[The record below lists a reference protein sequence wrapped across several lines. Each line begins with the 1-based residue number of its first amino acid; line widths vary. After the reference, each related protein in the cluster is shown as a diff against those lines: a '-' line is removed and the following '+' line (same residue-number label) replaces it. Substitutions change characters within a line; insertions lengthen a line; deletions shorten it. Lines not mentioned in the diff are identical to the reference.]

1 MAILTSL
8 PQGEKNEVKL
18 YDIPDSELQ
27 KYALDQG
34 KAAQMFPDQGGVS
47 NAQLKFAVPLEA
59 PKSEVQGYA
68 GLCECTG
75 LLCNAYVCIYGSCL
89 CDCTSE
95 VCL

>member
-1 MAILTSL
+1 MAIVTSL
-8 PQGEKNEVKL
+8 PQGDKAEVKL

-27 KYALDQG
+27 KYAVDQA
-34 KAAQMFPDQGGVS
+34 KAAQQFPEQGGVS
-47 NAQLKFAVPLEA
+47 GSAAKFAVPLEE

-75 LLCNAYVCIYGSCL
+75 LLCNAYTCIYGSCL
-89 CDCTSE
+89 CDCTSK